1 MDAKVNAMQA
11 FWPSRP
17 APRSTGSGQVEAG
30 PPAAKLLGFEVQA
43 VRHLWEAGRLG
54 VGETE
59 LEQMEFPALSLQDAI
74 RAFTTAAY
82 GKPLKF

>member
-1 MDAKVNAMQA
+1 
-11 FWPSRP
+11 
-17 APRSTGSGQVEAG
+17 
-30 PPAAKLLGFEVQA
+30 VQA